1 MSKRIHPV
9 GNFQFSN
16 EVRWPKGKTIFN
28 STKLKTHDS
37 KLITQDMPG
46 IYIHVPFCESR
57 CAYCDF
63 YSTTLMRH
71 RSAYVD
77 TVCRELQLRL
87 PELQGAPIETIYL
100 GGGTPS
106 TLTIEE
112 LSSIL
117 TSLRNFHLSSF
128 NFQLA
133 EITLEANPD
142 DLTEEYVQGLRTL
155 PFNRVSIGIQ
165 SFHDRTLR
173 LVGRRHTAQE
183 AIEAV
188 HRCQRM
194 GLTNISIDLM
204 YGLPGET
211 LDDWVYSL
219 DQAIALGVPHISA
232 YHLTYEEGT
241 RLWRM
246 KEQGIV
252 SPIDEEQSIHAFE
265 LLREKLLAAG
275 YEHYE
280 ISNFALPGYHS
291 RHNSSYWQGIPYIGI
306 GPGAHSY
313 DGTDRRWNLS
323 SLTDYI
329 ASPEGED
336 VPHEVEYLTTEERYD
351 ERIITELRTAR
362 GIDLTSLLADFGDN
376 YHAHCLRCATP
387 YIHRGQLIHTADN
400 HLRLTPESI
409 FISDAVM
416 RDLLY

>member
-1 MSKRIHPV
+1 MNLD
-9 GNFQFSN
+9 G
-16 EVRWPKGKTIFN
+16 
-28 STKLKTHDS
+28 L
-37 KLITQDMPG
+37 
-46 IYIHVPFCESR
+46 
-57 CAYCDF
+57 
-63 YSTTLMRH
+63 YSTTIP
-71 RSAYVD
+71 AYCFAECQDLVKIGD
-77 TVCRELQLRL
+77 VHNVQSFGDHCFDGCESLIQFGWDS
-87 PELQGAPIETIYL
+87 ESL
-100 GGGTPS
+100 GS
-106 TLTIEE
+106 SLTLGEYCFA
-112 LSSIL
+112 
-117 TSLRNFHLSSF
+117 NCFHLSSLTLAPLGVDLRF

-142 DLTEEYVQGLRTL
+142 DLTEKYVQGLRTL

-165 SFHDRTLR
+165 SFDDRTLK

-183 AIEAV
+183 AIDAV

-211 LDDWVYSL
+211 LEDWTYSL
-219 DQAIALGVPHISA
+219 EQAIALGVPHISA

-252 SPIDEEQSIHAFE
+252 SAIDEEQSISAFE

-291 RHNSSYWQGIPYIGI
+291 RHNSSYWKGIPYIGV

-313 DGTDRRWNLS
+313 DGSNRRWNLS
-323 SLTDYI
+323 SLADYI
-329 ASPEGED
+329 ATPPGED
-336 VPHEVEYLTTEERYD
+336 VPHEVEHLSTEERYD

-362 GIDLTSLLADFGDN
+362 GIDLTSLLADFGER

-387 YIHRGQLIHTADN
+387 YMNRGQLIHTADN

>member
-1 MSKRIHPV
+1 MA
-9 GNFQFSN
+9 
-16 EVRWPKGKTIFN
+16 
-28 STKLKTHDS
+28 
-37 KLITQDMPG
+37 G

-63 YSTTLMRH
+63 YSTTLLRH

-77 TVCRELQLRL
+77 TVCRELKLRL
-87 PELQGAPIETIYL
+87 GELQGAPIETIYF

-165 SFHDRTLR
+165 SFHDHTLR

-183 AIEAV
+183 AIDAV

-211 LDDWVYSL
+211 LEDWTYSL
-219 DQAIALGVPHISA
+219 EQAIALGVPHISA

-252 SPIDEEQSIHAFE
+252 SAIDEEQSIGAFE

-291 RHNSSYWQGIPYIGI
+291 RHNSSYWKGIPYIGV

-313 DGTDRRWNLS
+313 NGTDRRWNLS

-329 ASPEGED
+329 ATFPGED
-336 VPHEVEYLTTEERYD
+336 VPHEVEHLSTEERYD

-362 GIDLTSLLADFGDN
+362 GIDLTSLLADFGDR

-387 YIHRGQLIHTADN
+387 YINRGQLIHTADD
-400 HLRLTPESI
+400 HLCLTRQSI
-409 FISDAVM
+409 VISDAVM

>member
-1 MSKRIHPV
+1 MA
-9 GNFQFSN
+9 
-16 EVRWPKGKTIFN
+16 
-28 STKLKTHDS
+28 
-37 KLITQDMPG
+37 G
-46 IYIHVPFCESR
+46 IYIHIPFCESR

-63 YSTTLMRH
+63 YSTTLLRH
-71 RSAYVD
+71 REAYIE
-77 TVCRELQLRL
+77 TVCRELQSRL
-87 PELQGAPIETIYL
+87 HELAGKQIKTIYF

-112 LSSIL
+112 LERVFRCIADL
-117 TSLRNFHLSSF
+117 KATDDMGNI
-128 NFQLA
+128 

-142 DLTEEYVQGLRTL
+142 DLTETYVQGLRTL
-155 PFNRVSIGIQ
+155 PINRISIGLQ

-173 LVGRRHTAQE
+173 LVGRRHTAAE
-183 AIEAV
+183 AIGAV
-188 HRCQRM
+188 RRCQGM
-194 GLTNISIDLM
+194 GLTNISIDLI

-211 LDDWVYSL
+211 LEDWSHSL
-219 DQAIALGVPHISA
+219 DQAIALDVPHISA

-252 SPIDEEQSIHAFE
+252 TPIDEEQSIAAFNM
-265 LLREKLLAAG
+265 LRSKLLAAG
-275 YEHYE
+275 YQHYE
-280 ISNFALPGYHS
+280 ISNFALPDFHS
-291 RHNSSYWQGIPYIGI
+291 RHNSSYWQGTRYIGI

-313 DGTDRRWNLS
+313 DGTNRRWNLS

-329 ASPEGED
+329 ATPPGED
-336 VPHEVEYLTTEERYD
+336 VPHEVEHLSTEERYD

-362 GIDLTSLLADFGDN
+362 GIDLTGLLADFGER

-387 YIHRGQLIHTADN
+387 YMNRGQLIHTADN
-400 HLRLTPESI
+400 YLHLTPESI

>member
-1 MSKRIHPV
+1 MA
-9 GNFQFSN
+9 
-16 EVRWPKGKTIFN
+16 
-28 STKLKTHDS
+28 
-37 KLITQDMPG
+37 G

-63 YSTTLMRH
+63 YSTTLLRH

-87 PELQGAPIETIYL
+87 GELQGAPIETIYF

-106 TLTIEE
+106 TLRIEE

-117 TSLRNFHLSSF
+117 TSLRNFQLSTF

-142 DLTEEYVQGLRTL
+142 DLTEEYVQGLRSL

-165 SFHDRTLR
+165 SFHDRTLK

-183 AIEAV
+183 AIDAV

-211 LDDWVYSL
+211 LEDWTYSL
-219 DQAIALGVPHISA
+219 EQAIALRVPHISA

-246 KEQGIV
+246 KEQGVV
-252 SPIDEEQSIHAFE
+252 SPIDEEQSIGAFE

-291 RHNSSYWQGIPYIGI
+291 RHNSSYWKGIPYIGL

-313 DGTDRRWNLS
+313 DGSNRRWNLS
-323 SLTDYI
+323 SLADYI
-329 ASPEGED
+329 ATPPGED
-336 VPHEVEYLTTEERYD
+336 VPHEVEHLSTEERYD

-362 GIDLTSLLADFGDN
+362 GIDLTSLLADFGER

-387 YIHRGQLIHTADN
+387 YIHRGQLVRTADN

>member
-1 MSKRIHPV
+1 MAIRQVIIISVEFRLRSLARTFSIL
-9 GNFQFSN
+9 NSQFSI
-16 EVRWPKGKTIFN
+16 EQT
-28 STKLKTHDS
+28 
-37 KLITQDMPG
+37 MPG

-77 TVCRELQLRL
+77 MVCRELQLRL

-155 PFNRVSIGIQ
+155 PFNRMSIGIQ

-173 LVGRRHTAQE
+173 LVGRRHTAHE

-211 LDDWVYSL
+211 LDDWAYSL

-252 SPIDEEQSIHAFE
+252 SPIDEEQSIRAFE

-323 SLTDYI
+323 NLTDYI
-329 ASPEGED
+329 ATPEGED
-336 VPHEVEYLTTEERYD
+336 VPHEVEHLTTEERYD

-362 GIDLTSLLADFGDN
+362 GIDLTSLLADFGER
-376 YHAHCLRCATP
+376 YHTHCLRCATP
-387 YIHRGQLIHTADN
+387 YINRGQLIRTADN

>member
-1 MSKRIHPV
+1 MA
-9 GNFQFSN
+9 
-16 EVRWPKGKTIFN
+16 
-28 STKLKTHDS
+28 
-37 KLITQDMPG
+37 G

-63 YSTTLMRH
+63 YSTTLLRH

-77 TVCRELQLRL
+77 TVCRELKLRL
-87 PELQGAPIETIYL
+87 GELQGSPIETIYF

-106 TLTIEE
+106 TLRIEE

-165 SFHDRTLR
+165 SFHDRTLK

-183 AIEAV
+183 AIDAV

-211 LDDWVYSL
+211 LEDWTYSL
-219 DQAIALGVPHISA
+219 EQAIALGVPHISA

-252 SPIDEEQSIHAFE
+252 SPIDEEQSISAFE

-291 RHNSSYWQGIPYIGI
+291 RHNSSYWKGIPYIGL

-313 DGTDRRWNLS
+313 DGSNRRWNLS

-329 ASPEGED
+329 ATPPGED
-336 VPHEVEYLTTEERYD
+336 VPHEVEHLSTEERYD

-362 GIDLTSLLADFGDN
+362 GIDLTGLLADFGER

-387 YIHRGQLIHTADN
+387 YIHRGQLVRTADN
-400 HLRLTPESI
+400 HLHLTPESI

>member
-1 MSKRIHPV
+1 
-9 GNFQFSN
+9 
-16 EVRWPKGKTIFN
+16 
-28 STKLKTHDS
+28 
-37 KLITQDMPG
+37 MPG

-117 TSLRNFHLSSF
+117 TSLRNFYLSSF

-211 LDDWVYSL
+211 LDDWAYSL

-252 SPIDEEQSIHAFE
+252 SPIDEEHSIRAFE
-265 LLREKLLAAG
+265 LLREKLLTAG

-313 DGTDRRWNLS
+313 DGTNRRWNLS

-329 ASPEGED
+329 ATPEGED
-336 VPHEVEYLTTEERYD
+336 VPHEVEHLTTEERYD

-362 GIDLTSLLADFGDN
+362 GIDLTSLLADFGER

-387 YIHRGQLIHTADN
+387 YIHRGQLVHTAGN

>member
-1 MSKRIHPV
+1 
-9 GNFQFSN
+9 
-16 EVRWPKGKTIFN
+16 
-28 STKLKTHDS
+28 
-37 KLITQDMPG
+37 MPG

-77 TVCRELQLRL
+77 MVCRELQLRL

-117 TSLRNFHLSSF
+117 TSIRNFHLSTF

-252 SPIDEEQSIHAFE
+252 SPIDEEQSIRAFE

-313 DGTDRRWNLS
+313 NGTDRRWNLS

-329 ASPEGED
+329 ATPEGED
-336 VPHEVEYLTTEERYD
+336 VPHEVEHLTTEERYD

-362 GIDLTSLLADFGDN
+362 GIDLTSLLADFGER
-376 YHAHCLRCATP
+376 YHTHCLRCATP
-387 YIHRGQLIHTADN
+387 YIHRGQLVHTADN

>member
-1 MSKRIHPV
+1 MA
-9 GNFQFSN
+9 
-16 EVRWPKGKTIFN
+16 
-28 STKLKTHDS
+28 
-37 KLITQDMPG
+37 G
-46 IYIHVPFCESR
+46 IYIHVPFCQSR

-63 YSTTLMRH
+63 YSTTLLTH
-71 RSAYVD
+71 REAYVD
-77 TVCRELQLRL
+77 TLCRELAQRL
-87 PELQGAPIETIYL
+87 PELKGEPIKTIYF

-106 TLTIEE
+106 TLTIDE
-112 LSSIL
+112 LRRIL
-117 TSLRNFHLSSF
+117 ENIFHLSTFNACTSERNASLLAISQRAQPSINEV
-128 NFQLA
+128 NFQLE

-142 DLTEEYVQGLRTL
+142 DLTEEYVEGLRTL
-155 PFNRVSIGIQ
+155 PVNRVSLGIQ

-183 AIEAV
+183 AIDAV
-188 HRCQRM
+188 HRLQQA
-194 GLTNISIDLM
+194 GITNISIDLI

-211 LDDWVYSL
+211 YDDWAYSL
-219 DQAIALGVPHISA
+219 EQALALGVKHISA

-246 KEQGIV
+246 QEQGLV
-252 SPIDEEQSIHAFE
+252 APIDEEQSIRSFE

-280 ISNFALPGYHS
+280 ISNFALPDYHS
-291 RHNSSYWQGIPYIGI
+291 RHNSSYWQGIKYIGI

-313 DGTDRRWNLS
+313 DGHNRRWNLS

-329 ASPEGED
+329 ATPQGED
-336 VPHEVEYLTTEERYD
+336 VPREVEHLTTDEQYD

-362 GIDLTSLLADFGDN
+362 GIDLTQLKADFGES
-376 YHAHCLRCATP
+376 YHTHCLRCAFP
-387 YIHRGQLIHTADN
+387 YIERGQLTRTEDN

>member
-1 MSKRIHPV
+1 MA
-9 GNFQFSN
+9 
-16 EVRWPKGKTIFN
+16 
-28 STKLKTHDS
+28 
-37 KLITQDMPG
+37 G

-63 YSTTLMRH
+63 YSTTLLRH

-77 TVCRELQLRL
+77 TVCRELKLRL
-87 PELQGAPIETIYL
+87 GELQGSPIETIYF

-106 TLTIEE
+106 TLRIEE

-117 TSLRNFHLSSF
+117 TSLRNFQLSTLTLAPLGVDLRF

-165 SFHDRTLR
+165 SFHDRTLK

-183 AIEAV
+183 AIDAV

-211 LDDWVYSL
+211 LEDWTYSL
-219 DQAIALGVPHISA
+219 EQAIALGVPHISA

-246 KEQGIV
+246 KEQDIV
-252 SPIDEEQSIHAFE
+252 SAIDEEQSIRAFE

-291 RHNSSYWQGIPYIGI
+291 RHNSSYWKGIPYIGV
-306 GPGAHSY
+306 GPSAHSY
-313 DGTDRRWNLS
+313 DGSNRRWNLS

-329 ASPEGED
+329 ATPPGED
-336 VPHEVEYLTTEERYD
+336 VPHEVEHLSTEERYD

-362 GIDLTSLLADFGDN
+362 GIDLTGLLADFGER

-387 YIHRGQLIHTADN
+387 YMNRGQLIRTADN
-400 HLRLTPESI
+400 YLHLTPESI

>member
-1 MSKRIHPV
+1 
-9 GNFQFSN
+9 
-16 EVRWPKGKTIFN
+16 
-28 STKLKTHDS
+28 
-37 KLITQDMPG
+37 MPG

-77 TVCRELQLRL
+77 MVCRELQLRL

-117 TSLRNFHLSSF
+117 TSIQ
-128 NFQLA
+128 NFQFSILNSQFTEA
-133 EITLEANPD
+133 TLEANPD

-165 SFHDRTLR
+165 SFHDHTLR

-194 GLTNISIDLM
+194 GLTNISIDLI

-211 LDDWVYSL
+211 LDDWAYSL

-252 SPIDEEQSIHAFE
+252 SPIDEEQSIRAFE

-329 ASPEGED
+329 ATPEGED
-336 VPHEVEYLTTEERYD
+336 VPHEVEHLTTEERYD

-362 GIDLTSLLADFGDN
+362 GIDLTSLLADFGDR
-376 YHAHCLRCATP
+376 YHTHCLRCATP
-387 YIHRGQLIHTADN
+387 YINRGQLVRTDDN

>member
-1 MSKRIHPV
+1 MAGV
-9 GNFQFSN
+9 
-16 EVRWPKGKTIFN
+16 
-28 STKLKTHDS
+28 
-37 KLITQDMPG
+37 
-46 IYIHVPFCESR
+46 YIHVPFCQSR

-63 YSTTLMRH
+63 YSTTLLAH
-71 RSAYVD
+71 HEAYVEM
-77 TVCRELQLRL
+77 VCRELRLRL
-87 PELQGAPIETIYL
+87 HELQGEPIRTIYF

-112 LSSIL
+112 LRKIL
-117 TSLRNFHLSSF
+117 EASPLPLPRRGDSDLSEGLNISEANWKNPPF
-128 NFQLA
+128 TVTPPWEGLGEA
-133 EITLEANPD
+133 TLEANPD

-155 PFNRVSIGIQ
+155 PINRISLGIQ

-183 AIEAV
+183 AIDAV
-188 HRCQRM
+188 RLLQQA
-194 GLTNISIDLM
+194 GLTNISIDLI

-211 LDDWVYSL
+211 LDDWTYSL
-219 DQAIALGVPHISA
+219 DQAIALGVKHISA

-246 KEQGIV
+246 QEQGLV
-252 SPIDEEQSIHAFE
+252 APIDEEQSVRSFE
-265 LLREKLLAAG
+265 LLREKLLTAG

-291 RHNSSYWQGIPYIGI
+291 RHNSSYWQGIKYIGI

-313 DGTDRRWNLS
+313 DGSNRRWNLS
-323 SLTDYI
+323 NLTDYI
-329 ASPEGED
+329 ATPQGED
-336 VPHEVEYLTTEERYD
+336 VPHEVEHLTTDERYD

-362 GIDLTSLLADFGDN
+362 GINLSQLKTDFGEH
-376 YHAHCLRCATP
+376 YHTHCLRCAAP
-387 YIHRGQLIHTADN
+387 YLERGQLILEDN
-400 HLRLTPESI
+400 RLYLTPESI

>member
-1 MSKRIHPV
+1 MA
-9 GNFQFSN
+9 
-16 EVRWPKGKTIFN
+16 
-28 STKLKTHDS
+28 
-37 KLITQDMPG
+37 G

-63 YSTTLMRH
+63 YSTTLLRH

-77 TVCRELQLRL
+77 TVCRELKLRL
-87 PELQGAPIETIYL
+87 GELQGAPIETIYL

-106 TLTIEE
+106 TLRIEE
-112 LSSIL
+112 LNSIL
-117 TSLRNFHLSSF
+117 TSIPNCHLSFVNCDSVEVASARCVREQVPVRSLAH
-128 NFQLA
+128 NFQFV
-133 EITLEANPD
+133 EVTLEANPD

-211 LDDWVYSL
+211 LDDWAYSL

-241 RLWRM
+241 RLWHM

-252 SPIDEEQSIHAFE
+252 SPIDEEQSIRAFE

-291 RHNSSYWQGIPYIGI
+291 RHNSSYWQGIPYLGI

-329 ASPEGED
+329 ATPDGED
-336 VPHEVEYLTTEERYD
+336 VPHEVEHLTTEERYD

-362 GIDLTSLLADFGDN
+362 GIDLTSLLADFGDS
-376 YHAHCLRCATP
+376 YHTHCLRCATP
-387 YIHRGQLIHTADN
+387 YIHRGQLVHTADN
-400 HLRLTPESI
+400 HLHLTPESI

>member
-1 MSKRIHPV
+1 MA
-9 GNFQFSN
+9 
-16 EVRWPKGKTIFN
+16 
-28 STKLKTHDS
+28 
-37 KLITQDMPG
+37 G
-46 IYIHVPFCESR
+46 IYIHVPFCQSR

-63 YSTTLMRH
+63 YSTTLLAH
-71 RSAYVD
+71 RDAYAD
-77 TVCRELQLRL
+77 MVCRELQQRL
-87 PELQGAPIETIYL
+87 PELKGEPVETIYF

-112 LSSIL
+112 LGKIL
-117 TSLRNFHLSSF
+117 EYVFQLSSF
-128 NFQLA
+128 NFQL
-133 EITLEANPD
+133 EELTLEANPD
-142 DLTEEYVQGLRTL
+142 DLTEEYIQGLRTL
-155 PFNRVSIGIQ
+155 PINRVSLGIQ

-183 AIEAV
+183 ATNAVRRLQEA
-188 HRCQRM
+188 
-194 GLTNISIDLM
+194 GLTNISIDLI

-211 LDDWVYSL
+211 LDDWTYSL
-219 DQAIALGVPHISA
+219 DQAIALGVKHISA

-246 KEQGIV
+246 QEQGLV
-252 SPIDEEQSIHAFE
+252 QPIDEEQSVRSFE

-291 RHNSSYWQGIPYIGI
+291 RHNSSYWKGTIYIGI

-313 DGTDRRWNLS
+313 NGHDRRWNLS

-329 ASPEGED
+329 ATPQGDD
-336 VPHEVEYLTTEERYD
+336 VPHEIEHLTTDERYD

-362 GIDLTSLLADFGDN
+362 GIDLTKLKADFDEP
-376 YHAHCLRCATP
+376 YYTHCLHSASP
-387 YIHRGQLIHTADN
+387 YLNRGQLIHTEDN

>member
-1 MSKRIHPV
+1 
-9 GNFQFSN
+9 
-16 EVRWPKGKTIFN
+16 
-28 STKLKTHDS
+28 
-37 KLITQDMPG
+37 MPG

-63 YSTTLMRH
+63 YSTTLLRH

-77 TVCRELQLRL
+77 MVCRELQLRL

-117 TSLRNFHLSSF
+117 TSIQ
-128 NFQLA
+128 NFQFSIFNSQFTEA
-133 EITLEANPD
+133 TLEANPD

-165 SFHDRTLR
+165 SFHDHTLR

-194 GLTNISIDLM
+194 GLTNISIDLI

-211 LDDWVYSL
+211 LDDWAYSL

-252 SPIDEEQSIHAFE
+252 SPIDEEHSIRAFE

-323 SLTDYI
+323 NLADYI
-329 ASPEGED
+329 ATPEGED
-336 VPHEVEYLTTEERYD
+336 VPHEVEHLTTEERYD

-362 GIDLTSLLADFGDN
+362 GIDLTSLLADFGER
-376 YHAHCLRCATP
+376 YHTHCLRCATP
-387 YIHRGQLIHTADN
+387 YIHRGQLVHTADN

>member
-1 MSKRIHPV
+1 
-9 GNFQFSN
+9 
-16 EVRWPKGKTIFN
+16 
-28 STKLKTHDS
+28 
-37 KLITQDMPG
+37 MPG

-117 TSLRNFHLSSF
+117 TSLLNFHLSSF

-142 DLTEEYVQGLRTL
+142 DLTEAYVQGLRTL

-246 KEQGIV
+246 KEQGLV
-252 SPIDEEQSIHAFE
+252 SPIDEEQSIRAFE

-280 ISNFALPGYHS
+280 ISNFALPSYHS
-291 RHNSSYWQGIPYIGI
+291 HHNSSYWQGIPYIGI

-323 SLTDYI
+323 NLTDYI
-329 ASPEGED
+329 ATPEGKD
-336 VPHEVEYLTTEERYD
+336 VPHEVEHLTTEERYD

-362 GIDLTSLLADFGDN
+362 GIDILPKHRIFCSLLPP
-376 YHAHCLRCATP
+376 RP
-387 YIHRGQLIHTADN
+387 
-400 HLRLTPESI
+400 
-409 FISDAVM
+409 
-416 RDLLY
+416 

>member
-1 MSKRIHPV
+1 
-9 GNFQFSN
+9 
-16 EVRWPKGKTIFN
+16 
-28 STKLKTHDS
+28 
-37 KLITQDMPG
+37 MPG

-77 TVCRELQLRL
+77 MVCRELQLRL

-117 TSLRNFHLSSF
+117 TSIQ
-128 NFQLA
+128 NFQFSILNSQFTEA
-133 EITLEANPD
+133 TLEANPD

-194 GLTNISIDLM
+194 GLTNISIDLI

-211 LDDWVYSL
+211 LDDWAYSL

-252 SPIDEEQSIHAFE
+252 SPIDEEQSIRAFE

-323 SLTDYI
+323 NLTDYI
-329 ASPEGED
+329 ATPEGED
-336 VPHEVEYLTTEERYD
+336 VPHEVEHLTTEERYD

-362 GIDLTSLLADFGDN
+362 GIDLTSLLADFGDR
-376 YHAHCLRCATP
+376 YHTHCLRCATP
-387 YIHRGQLIHTADN
+387 YINRGQLVRTDDN